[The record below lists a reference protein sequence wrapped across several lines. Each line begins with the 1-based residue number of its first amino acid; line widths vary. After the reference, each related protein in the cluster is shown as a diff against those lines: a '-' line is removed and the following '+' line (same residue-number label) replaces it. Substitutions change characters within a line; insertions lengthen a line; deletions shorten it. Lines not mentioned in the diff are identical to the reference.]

1 MKLAAVPHSS
11 DSPVI
16 SQVVLNS
23 IYRGA
28 ELGQCASACPAP
40 PVTDHGHSLQL
51 RFHPAKLLKKRGQ
64 RPVTDCHKTLAEE
77 DFDAL
82 CVSFSCEMD
91 RMESLSRIAKSL
103 TILAAYAGI
112 CASPSLGQQ
121 AAQSK
126 GGGVKSAP
134 AKGGTASTQA
144 PQQVEGTL
152 LQVMRGILFP
162 ASNVVFAAQSDDPAK
177 FPQAKDPATATDLL
191 ASTYGGWIAVENAS
205 VAMAEAANLLVLPGR
220 KCSSGIAVPVGNA
233 DWPKLVQGL
242 RDAAMTSYKAAQ
254 SKNQDNILAAA
265 DVLTTACANCHDKYR
280 EKANLADRCK

>member
-1 MKLAAVPHSS
+1 MIPPLAKP
-11 DSPVI
+11 
-16 SQVVLNS
+16 
-23 IYRGA
+23 
-28 ELGQCASACPAP
+28 
-40 PVTDHGHSLQL
+40 
-51 RFHPAKLLKKRGQ
+51 LKTRGQ
-64 RPVTDCHKTLAEE
+64 RPVSDRHMTAPGE
-77 DFDAL
+77 DFDAPY
-82 CVSFSCEMD
+82 VSFSNEMD
-91 RMESLSRIAKSL
+91 KIGRVSRIAKSL
-103 TILAAYAGI
+103 TIFAAYAGI
-112 CASPSLGQQ
+112 CTSPSPGQQ

-126 GGGVKSAP
+126 GGAVKSAP
-134 AKGGTASTQA
+134 SKSGTASTRA

-162 ASNVVFAAQSDDPAK
+162 ASNIVFAAQGDDPAK

-220 KCSSGIAVPVGNA
+220 KCSSGIAVPVGNT

-254 SKNQDNILAAA
+254 SKNQDDILAAA

-280 EKANLADRCK
+280 EKTNLADRCK